1 MRMGKILGKIA
12 PVVALVAAA
21 GLSGCDNVNVQF
33 GDNEGVPLSELDLSG
48 EAPPALVLASPDSV
62 NVTTGDD
69 FTIDVE
75 GSAEARE
82 RMRFALDDDS
92 LAIHRAGGDW
102 AEGDVATINVTMPAP
117 ESLVMAGSGSMTVDA
132 MASTAEITMAGSG
145 TITADGIAA
154 ERMEVT
160 VAGSGTVSASGT
172 AERLELTVAG
182 SGSADMEGLEAERAE
197 VTVAGSGDATFAS
210 NGSVEASIV
219 GSGDVRVLGSA
230 SCEVNTVGSGELVC
244 EEPVVE
250 ATEEEA

>member
-1 MRMGKILGKIA
+1 VYRVGLQGSRKEQQGAVRNTRAALFAACSAGHRVRSTSGFAKTSALLYCTCNTRWKQELGMRMGKILGKIA

-145 TITADGIAA
+145 TITAD
-154 ERMEVT
+154 
-160 VAGSGTVSASGT
+160 
-172 AERLELTVAG
+172 
-182 SGSADMEGLEAERAE
+182 
-197 VTVAGSGDATFAS
+197 
-210 NGSVEASIV
+210 
-219 GSGDVRVLGSA
+219 
-230 SCEVNTVGSGELVC
+230 
-244 EEPVVE
+244 
-250 ATEEEA
+250 